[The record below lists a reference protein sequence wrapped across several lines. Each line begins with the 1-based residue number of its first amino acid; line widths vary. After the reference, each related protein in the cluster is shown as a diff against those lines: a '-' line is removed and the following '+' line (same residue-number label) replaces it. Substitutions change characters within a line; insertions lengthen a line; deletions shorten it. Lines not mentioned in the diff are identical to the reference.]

1 MRHGGI
7 ILIHCIPETRPY
19 PSKTEYK
26 IGRFIPVILSK
37 SNVFCLFLFFSPNI
51 ALVSFMTTL
60 VHYFWG
66 VEKSCCC
73 WGNIDSITL

>member
-26 IGRFIPVILSK
+26 IGQFVPVILSK
-37 SNVFCLFLFFSPNI
+37 SNVFGLFLFFPLI
-51 ALVSFMTTL
+51 
-60 VHYFWG
+60 
-66 VEKSCCC
+66 
-73 WGNIDSITL
+73 